1 MSKTNAIPKTV
12 VEVGRRRQYDLAL
25 AELKRDNP
33 DANISGLIRD
43 AMDRRCA
50 HILGIT
56 AKELR
61 SRAAAA
67 SDWE

>member
-1 MSKTNAIPKTV
+1 MSKTSAVPKTV
-12 VEVGRRRQYDLAL
+12 VERGRRALYDLAL
-25 AELKRDNP
+25 TELQKDNP